1 MRDYY
6 LENDKKGVSELL
18 FTYKQIASLNETETH
33 IYQYV
38 IKNIPEVI
46 KMSVRDIADE
56 AHVSTATV
64 IRFCQKLNC
73 QGFVEFKTKLKLFHE
88 GMILPH
94 TDDEIDMILDFF
106 EYAKSQEFQN
116 KIKKFVQYVQKADSI
131 FFFGIGTSGLL
142 GKYGA
147 RYFSNIGY
155 FSHGIEDPY
164 YPPPIDNGR
173 NLLLIVLSE
182 SGETREIIDQLKMY
196 QAKNIKIVAI
206 TNKAGTT
213 IDQMADFS
221 IYYYV
226 KDMILP
232 QTYNI
237 STQVPVLYILE
248 RVTRELQN
256 SEEKALPL
264 KFSSR
269 NI

>member
-1 MRDYY
+1 M
-6 LENDKKGVSELL
+6 
-18 FTYKQIASLNETETH
+18 
-33 IYQYV
+33 
-38 IKNIPEVI
+38 
-46 KMSVRDIADE
+46 
-56 AHVSTATV
+56 
-64 IRFCQKLNC
+64 
-73 QGFVEFKTKLKLFHE
+73 
-88 GMILPH
+88 
-94 TDDEIDMILDFF
+94 
-106 EYAKSQEFQN
+106 
-116 KIKKFVQYVQKADSI
+116 
-131 FFFGIGTSGLL
+131 
-142 GKYGA
+142 
-147 RYFSNIGY
+147 
-155 FSHGIEDPY
+155 
-164 YPPPIDNGR
+164 
-173 NLLLIVLSE
+173 IVLSE